1 MAQIIE
7 FYVPSSFRKPATNSL
22 PPEQRGKVI
31 PFDLLKRKS
40 AGVPMHSLVTE
51 VRHEFAGN
59 GG

>member
-40 AGVPMHSLVTE
+40 A
-51 VRHEFAGN
+51 
-59 GG
+59 